1 MRSRHRC
8 LRGKGWIG
16 WGGVER
22 ITVVAEN
29 NVLRMFWSD
38 EFSLFFHNGVGD
50 IEQKSLYLLTKTMF
64 SQKFYLKPIFLLF
77 SQHVSSNKPHNL
89 PNREKLFSIPRNL

>member
-29 NVLRMFWSD
+29 NVLRMFWSE
-38 EFSLFFHNGVGD
+38 EFSLFF
-50 IEQKSLYLLTKTMF
+50 TMG
-64 SQKFYLKPIFLLF
+64 SGTLNRNRYIYKKNNVQPKFLPDTNFLLF
-77 SQHVSSNKPHNL
+77 SQHVSSNKPQSL
-89 PNREKLFSIPRNL
+89 PNRER